1 MGRETRAGHGKKGV
15 RRPGLEGNRTGHR
28 QGSRGFSLLELLTV
42 LLMLGIMAGVAAP
55 SLGRMLSGLDFRKQV
70 GSVLE
75 NLRTVRLEAVVSG
88 EDIIVSIDEHALLTR
103 TYASEPEQRGLAVEP
118 ESILTMEPE
127 TVIFTPQST
136 VTPAT
141 LTFSMGDRSR
151 MIVLDPLTALPV
163 VQ

>member
-1 MGRETRAGHGKKGV
+1 MGRETGAGRDKRGA
-15 RRPGLEGNRTGHR
+15 RLPGLEGSGTGLR

-70 GSVLE
+70 GNVLE
-75 NLRTVRLEAVVSG
+75 NLRTVRLEAVVRG
-88 EDIIVSIDEHALLTR
+88 EDIIVSVDEHALLTR
-103 TYASEPEQRGLAVEP
+103 TYAGEPQQRGLAVET
-118 ESILTMEPE
+118 ESILTMEPD

-151 MIVLDPLTALPV
+151 TIVLDPLTALPV